1 MSKGQVT
8 VSINGIDYPMACA
21 PGEEDK
27 VLALGAKIDEVAR
40 QVSTASGAIGEA
52 RILVMA
58 ALILTDKMSE
68 MEQKLTKHEAE
79 AGSLASETPPA
90 PTDFDEDK
98 LVELVDGLTMRLEKL
113 ASR

>member
-1 MSKGQVT
+1 MASGQVT
-8 VSINGIDYPMACA
+8 VSINGVDYPMACT

-27 VLALGAKIDEVAR
+27 VIALGKRIDEVAR
-40 QVSTASGAIGEA
+40 QISSASGAIGEA

-68 MEQKLTKHEAE
+68 LEEKLEQAGGGEVSASPENQSQIDTDQMADVINSLT
-79 AGSLASETPPA
+79 S
-90 PTDFDEDK
+90 
-98 LVELVDGLTMRLEKL
+98 RLEKL